1 MIKYSIIITT
11 RNESRLLK
19 RCIAS
24 LRSSLTRYYNETE
37 IIVVAPDKKSEQVA
51 TEFKCEYLKDPGKGK
66 IMALNLALQHA
77 RGEWLIFTDGDTM
90 HECTWSLFE
99 EINTKVYGLLT
110 GKVEPKKK
118 TVDNKWDFF
127 HKFLLGGADYIRR
140 RKRFIEASAY
150 LMGVRKDLVKEFPY
164 DVAEDS
170 WLSVHVHQQGH
181 SIGYVT
187 DSIVKVSGPE
197 NYKDWMSQ
205 KTRTAIAHEKQK
217 GPRIKTFK
225 NEVMYGLLYTLTQL
239 PKLRLIEW
247 FWLPQLYALRLWSW
261 IVVKHRVYVG
271 EGYGDNWKPV
281 KSTKR

>member
-1 MIKYSIIITT
+1 MSKFSVIITT
-11 RNESRLLK
+11 RNEHKLLRK
-19 RCIAS
+19 CITSIFTS
-24 LRSSLTRYYNETE
+24 LSDKYEGE
-37 IIVVAPDKKSEQVA
+37 VIVVAPDKKSEEVA
-51 TEFKCEYLKDPGKGK
+51 KEFECRYLKDPGKGK
-66 IMALNLALQHA
+66 ITALNLALKEVT
-77 RGEWLIFTDGDTM
+77 GDYLIFTDGDC
-90 HECTWSLFE
+90 EIEGLDKLFNE
-99 EINTKVYGLLT
+99 LDTKVYGLVT
-110 GKVEPKKK
+110 GKVEPKKNNID
-118 TVDNKWDFF
+118 TKWDFF
-127 HKFLLGGADYIRR
+127 HKFLLGGADYIRK

-150 LMGVRKDLVKEFPY
+150 LMGVRKDLVTEFPY

-170 WLSVHVHQQGH
+170 WLSVHVHQQGY

-197 NYKDWMSQ
+197 NYEDWMSQ